1 MPELSKEFKTRI
13 KRMLRSLNSFRSW
26 QSIFFNLTYAC
37 PLACKYCYIDPELKG
52 MTLEEVEYVMEQIN
66 QDKGNY
72 SRTITFFGGEPALQM
87 DIIEKIVPKYYNE
100 TIPGT
105 NERRYRF
112 GIITGFSVNQERLMK
127 LYEQYPFE
135 IVVSYDNPNDGNRI
149 DHNGVPFNAL
159 AELKKYTHLDLG
171 RYVYIK
177 NTLSG
182 NEKNFLSDI
191 KELDEFHKQTG
202 VSYCWSHNKTP
213 FKIPDDNYRNFKSQY
228 SSVID
233 YILTGLEEN
242 PNRFI
247 PKIVATEYLQCVT
260 GTVEQN
266 HGGCG
271 LMTEIFI
278 SHEGRIYPCSISNS
292 KLPYFDLTDG
302 DATEEIECAERQC
315 IHNPTCDSCDIR
327 YFCNG
332 GCIVDRS
339 VNFGDYG
346 KPNPNWCDYI
356 HAIESAVADAANK
369 HKDTETY
376 LRNELIKWRIG
387 HYKAC
392 LSPTDNRNI
401 VGGVIDVN
409 LST

>member
-1 MPELSKEFKTRI
+1 
-13 KRMLRSLNSFRSW
+13 
-26 QSIFFNLTYAC
+26 
-37 PLACKYCYIDPELKG
+37 
-52 MTLEEVEYVMEQIN
+52 
-66 QDKGNY
+66 
-72 SRTITFFGGEPALQM
+72 
-87 DIIEKIVPKYYNE
+87 
-100 TIPGT
+100 
-105 NERRYRF
+105 
-112 GIITGFSVNQERLMK
+112 
-127 LYEQYPFE
+127 
-135 IVVSYDNPNDGNRI
+135 
-149 DHNGVPFNAL
+149 
-159 AELKKYTHLDLG
+159 
-171 RYVYIK
+171 
-177 NTLSG
+177 
-182 NEKNFLSDI
+182 
-191 KELDEFHKQTG
+191 
-202 VSYCWSHNKTP
+202 
-213 FKIPDDNYRNFKSQY
+213 
-228 SSVID
+228 
-233 YILTGLEEN
+233 
-242 PNRFI
+242 
-247 PKIVATEYLQCVT
+247 
-260 GTVEQN
+260 
-266 HGGCG
+266 
-271 LMTEIFI
+271 MTEIFI